1 VGRQVAT
8 GGAQH
13 ERRPP
18 TGESVVDR
26 AAKAEMV
33 TELKGV
39 FKAANTVVVAHY
51 AGLTVA
57 QMQNLRKQAKQA
69 GTTVKVA
76 KNRLAKLA
84 LEGTDVAAIGP
95 MLKGPTLIAYSGD
108 PVAPTKVLVDFAKGH
123 EKLVILGGV
132 MGKTTL
138 DSNGVKALAALPSLD
153 QLRAR
158 FVGLCQA
165 PATKCAQLS
174 KEVSAKAARLLQAY
188 AKKQEAA

>member
-33 TELKGV
+33 AELKGV